1 MILLEETLH
10 HFERLGTKS
19 QLPRQPAGDTGCTV
33 VAMLMLMLQLR
44 GQKRQYTGSNQHFS
58 IVNVVHPKKSTRII
72 ICIYLSCMEQK
83 ELIVIP
89 SKSDTFPSNNKQYP
103 TNQCV
108 SHQRYPKLSFCLQL
122 QIHRNST
129 RFFNQDGGTGSGSII
144 PGVAVMFCHRQGL
157 ACHTC

>member
-72 ICIYLSCMEQK
+72 CIYLSCMEQK

-103 TNQCV
+103 TNQYV
-108 SHQRYPKLSFCLQL
+108 STKDTPSWVSASNCK
-122 QIHRNST
+122 ST
-129 RFFNQDGGTGSGSII
+129 GTQPVWNQDGGTGSGSII